1 VDSWKGEGCVA
12 LVRIN
17 LHTCVD
23 LPAAWNLAAPGREE
37 GQLQLT
43 IMGILQ
49 TDSSVTIKTSSAQAE
64 IAFHGAHVYSWKIDG
79 QEQLFLSSASSI
91 TGPAAIRGGIPICFP
106 VFGPPPTKEPYSSLK
121 QHGFARNT
129 KWSYDGSEEGNDWI
143 EARFRLSS
151 NNCEVQKVFKPA
163 FECLYTV
170 KISQSSLITSLEV
183 TNPSDSSIEIQALL
197 HTYLRLPAE
206 GLPQDVRLGPLKG
219 LSFADK
225 VAQGVV
231 STEERE
237 EVDFLAG
244 EVDRVYKNVPS
255 EIQVDMG
262 HGKKMTIKTNGLPD
276 LTVWNPHET
285 KSNAM
290 ADMETEGWKRFVC
303 IEPGQ
308 TSFVAVQPHSSW
320 RGSQEL
326 IAHP

>member
-1 VDSWKGEGCVA
+1 MS
-12 LVRIN
+12 R
-17 LHTCVD
+17 
-23 LPAAWNLAAPGREE
+23 
-37 GQLQLT
+37 
-43 IMGILQ
+43 
-49 TDSSVTIKTSSAQAE
+49 
-64 IAFHGAHVYSWKIDG
+64 
-79 QEQLFLSSASSI
+79 
-91 TGPAAIRGGIPICFP
+91 
-106 VFGPPPTKEPYSSLK
+106 
-121 QHGFARNT
+121 
-129 KWSYDGSEEGNDWI
+129 
-143 EARFRLSS
+143 
-151 NNCEVQKVFKPA
+151 PA

-170 KISQSSLITSLEV
+170 KISQRSLITSLEV
-183 TNPSDSSIEIQALL
+183 TNPSNSSIEIQALL
-197 HTYLRLPAE
+197 HTYLRLPAA

-231 STEERE
+231 SNEERE
-237 EVDFLAG
+237 AVDFLAG

-255 EIQVDMG
+255 EIQVDLG

-308 TSFVAVQPHSSW
+308 TSFVTLQPHGSW
-320 RGSQEL
+320 KGSQEL